1 MAVLRRGKFIAIG
14 CVMFLAVAQG
24 QVEEYQVK
32 AAFLYNLAKFVEWP
46 AQSFHSPTSPIVICI
61 LGHDPFGPAL
71 TDTVEG
77 KELGGRALLVRQIPD
92 AQKAG
97 TCHVVFVGSSEQKHF
112 RSILQDLRA
121 CDVLTVGDTEGFAS
135 QGGIVNFKLD
145 GGMIRFQINVEAAK
159 EKNLRISSK
168 LLNLAQIVKG
178 DGGAR

>member
-1 MAVLRRGKFIAIG
+1 MALLRLVKFIAIG
-14 CVMFLAVAQG
+14 HVMFLAAAQA

-61 LGHDPFGPAL
+61 LGHDPFGSAL

-92 AQKAG
+92 ARNAG
-97 TCHVVFVGSSEQKHF
+97 TCHVVFVSSSEQKRL
-112 RSILQDLRA
+112 RSILQDLKA
-121 CDVLTVGDTEGFAS
+121 SEALTVGDTEGFAS
-135 QGGIVNFKLD
+135 LGGIVNFKLD
-145 GGMIRFQINVEAAK
+145 GGMVRFQINVEAAK

-168 LLNLAQIVKG
+168 LLSLAQIVKG
-178 DGGAR
+178 NGGAR